1 MADKQAPPKVPP
13 RNDFTSDGL
22 YRNSRSTEL
31 QGRDSG
37 FVYETFSTDPAS
49 PAYIGNRLTPHERG
63 NPATGFVMVGPWEVV
78 HSQTD
83 KDVRALDPRTDQGAQ
98 VDTVARYGKQ
108 VTCRLPKR
116 EHAKYALVEQAYQ
129 TMIEK
134 QIYEPDRIR
143 SGQTSLTTVVSK
155 DENADH
161 MQLLRDGGHPMPGG
175 Q

>member
-1 MADKQAPPKVPP
+1 
-13 RNDFTSDGL
+13 
-22 YRNSRSTEL
+22 
-31 QGRDSG
+31 
-37 FVYETFSTDPAS
+37 
-49 PAYIGNRLTPHERG
+49 
-63 NPATGFVMVGPWEVV
+63 
-78 HSQTD
+78 
-83 KDVRALDPRTDQGAQ
+83 

-129 TMIEK
+129 TMVEK

-143 SGQTSLTTVVSK
+143 TGQTSLTTVVSK

-161 MQLLRDGGHPMPGG
+161 MQLLREGGHPMPGG